1 MNTAFIIG
9 IVSFFGFLIGNIFL
23 GSIVGLII
31 PGGNDFQNSY
41 FYPLYVGVTMLISLV
56 ISCTYMIIKK
66 IDSISKKNDDDDKK

>member
-1 MNTAFIIG
+1 MNSALIIG
-9 IVSFFGFLIGNIFL
+9 IVSFFAFLIGNFIL
-23 GSIVGLII
+23 GDIVGLII

>member
-1 MNTAFIIG
+1 MNSAFIIG
-9 IVSFFGFLIGNIFL
+9 TVSFFAFLIGNFIL
-23 GSIVGLII
+23 GDIVGLII

-66 IDSISKKNDDDDKK
+66 IDSISKKDDDDKK